1 MRERDCPTPSFVSKI
16 QASKEVR
23 DDMFGI
29 NEISVMRTHAIG
41 AFDTL
46 SSQHRKFDRIGVS
59 ARWVGFGLGLG

>member
-1 MRERDCPTPSFVSKI
+1 M
-16 QASKEVR
+16 R

-29 NEISVMRTHAIG
+29 NEISVMRTHTIG

-46 SSQHRKFDRIGVS
+46 SSQHRTFHRIGVS

>member
-1 MRERDCPTPSFVSKI
+1 
-16 QASKEVR
+16 
-23 DDMFGI
+23 MFGI